1 MEKLREEKQLR
12 YENIDLIANR
22 REAALEELK
31 LIKRFNESPL
41 MLEDIEIKI
50 VELDKKENK

>member
-1 MEKLREEKQLR
+1 VEKLREEKQLR